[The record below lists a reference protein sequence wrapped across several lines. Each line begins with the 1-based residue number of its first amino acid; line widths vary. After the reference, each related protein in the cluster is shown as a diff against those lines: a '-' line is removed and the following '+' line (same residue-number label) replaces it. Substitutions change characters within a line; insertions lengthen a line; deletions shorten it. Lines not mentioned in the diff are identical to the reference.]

1 MERTSVRSGSKLEYD
16 SRKEFFKNKQKEWL
30 DQQIREKKE
39 REAREKLEEQVY
51 AQQTFEL
58 NRMRFASSV
67 ILRGMLEDNFSKTK
81 SDILKDTTTENQ
93 RLDLE
98 RKRNEE

>member
-1 MERTSVRSGSKLEYD
+1 LRSKLEYD

-39 REAREKLEEQVY
+39 REAREKLDEQTY

-58 NRMRFASSV
+58 NRMRLV
-67 ILRGMLEDNFSKTK
+67 GQLY
-81 SDILKDTTTENQ
+81 
-93 RLDLE
+93 
-98 RKRNEE
+98 